1 MNKHTKG
8 LFRVILTCVCLIT
21 VFSSVSCSVGH
32 SMPDAGDAA
41 GYVYDSAGVLSGKT
55 VDYINAKN
63 TSLERQC
70 GAQVVVVCL
79 DTVGY
84 NDIGDF
90 ALDLF
95 NEWQIG
101 DKEKNNGVLLLLTI
115 DDDDYYMLQGR
126 GIEDTLSSGMMKII
140 LDDELEPSFAK
151 KDYDTGVRHTFDSLI
166 RHFESMYGI
175 TVSDGNSDLPFDTDT
190 GNAVG
195 GDDNYPA
202 SQSFIQRAFS
212 FIVTFVVSVVL
223 FSVRTAV
230 VIIVIIIIIWV
241 LYAIFSNSSS
251 GCSGCLGG
259 FIGGAS
265 SGMHTGGHSGGFS
278 SGGSHS
284 GGHSS
289 GGHSSGGHSGGF
301 SSGGGHSS
309 GGHSGGSHSGGSHSG
324 GHSSG
329 GHSGGGHSG
338 GGHFGGG
345 FRGGGG
351 SSRGGGAGRR

>member
-190 GNAVG
+190 SNAVG

-202 SQSFIQRAFS
+202 SQNFIQRAFS
-212 FIVTFVVSVVL
+212 FIVTSVVSVVL
-223 FSVRTAV
+223 FSVRAAI

-241 LYAIFSNSSS
+241 LYAIFGNSSS
-251 GCSGCLGG
+251 GCGGCGGCLGG
-259 FIGGAS
+259 FIGGVS

-289 GGHSSGGHSGGF
+289 GWH
-301 SSGGGHSS
+301 SGGGHSS
-309 GGHSGGSHSGGSHSG
+309 
-324 GHSSG
+324 
-329 GHSGGGHSG
+329 GGHSG

>member
-202 SQSFIQRAFS
+202 SQNFIQRAFS
-212 FIVTFVVSVVL
+212 FIVTSVVSVVL
-223 FSVRTAV
+223 FSVRAAI

-241 LYAIFSNSSS
+241 LYAIFGNSSS
-251 GCSGCLGG
+251 GCGGCSGCLGG
-259 FIGGAS
+259 FIGGVS

-289 GGHSSGGHSGGF
+289 GWH
-301 SSGGGHSS
+301 SGGGHSS
-309 GGHSGGSHSGGSHSG
+309 GGHSGR
-324 GHSSG
+324 
-329 GHSGGGHSG
+329 
-338 GGHFGGG
+338 G